1 MEGGRDVR
9 MERCKCRRWR
19 NREGC
24 KDGKMERGWKD
35 RRMEGWRE
43 GRMEGWRENKTT
55 IHMRNLKKKKNTMKK
70 IITKNSNEK

>member
-35 RRMEGWRE
+35 
-43 GRMEGWRENKTT
+43 GRMEGGKDGGMEGK
-55 IHMRNLKKKKNTMKK
+55 
-70 IITKNSNEK
+70 